1 MPATSQFKTTNQD
14 IASFIEYK
22 TGRIPELSRD
32 APSHLVTIKF
42 PSTPDVVEA
51 AIEFAA
57 GCPESRLLCI
67 RNRLFRRIRGLK
79 S

>member
-14 IASFIEYK
+14 IASFVEFK

-32 APSHLVTIKF
+32 APGDLVTIKF
-42 PSTPDVVEA
+42 PSTPDVVQA

-57 GCPESRLLCI
+57 GCSESRLLGI
-67 RNRLFRRIRGLK
+67 RNRMFRRIREKKL
-79 S
+79 